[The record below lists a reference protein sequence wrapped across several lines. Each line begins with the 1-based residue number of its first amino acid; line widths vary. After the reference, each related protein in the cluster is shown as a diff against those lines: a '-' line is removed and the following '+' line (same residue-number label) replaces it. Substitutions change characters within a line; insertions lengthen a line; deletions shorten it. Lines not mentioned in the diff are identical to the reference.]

1 MSEIGVSLSESAQI
15 QQRLPV
21 IAQNFNILS
30 QIGSGTFSKVY
41 LAKVKNQK
49 GDETV
54 AIKVITPC
62 SDPNRVFRE
71 ISILKRAN
79 GEFNIIP
86 LVSCFICP
94 QSGTGAI
101 IMPFVK
107 HKPFSEYFDT
117 VRNFIKFDSQNDF
130 FNQRASYQFKA

>member
-1 MSEIGVSLSESAQI
+1 MSEIGVSESESAQI
-15 QQRLPV
+15 HQRLPI
-21 IAQNFNILS
+21 IAANFNLLS

-41 LAKVKNQK
+41 LAAIKSNHI
-49 GDETV
+49 DMESSTV
-54 AIKVITPC
+54 AIKIITPC

-86 LVSCFICP
+86 LVSCYICP

-101 IMPFVK
+101 IMPFIK
-107 HKPFSEYFDT
+107 HKSFSEYFDS
-117 VRNFIKFDSQNDF
+117 VSLFIELS
-130 FNQRASYQFKA
+130 SGVYPILITQFS